1 MVLIAIGFAGALGAL
16 ARYAVSL
23 AALRWLGEDFPYGTL
38 CVNLAGCFLLGVIAE
53 LTMEDAGLAPQTR
66 AIIGTGFLGAF
77 TTFSTFGV
85 DTYRAMQ
92 AGAWGVAAS
101 NVAINVVGGIILVAA
116 GVALASALRH

>member
-16 ARYAVSL
+16 ARYGVSL
-23 AALRWLGEDFPYGTL
+23 AALRWFGEDFPYGTL
-38 CVNLAGCFLLGVIAE
+38 GVNLAGCFLLGVLAE

-66 AIIGTGFLGAF
+66 AILGTGFLGAF

-85 DTYRAMQ
+85 ETYRAMQ

-101 NVAINVVGGIILVAA
+101 NVAINVVGGIVLVAA
-116 GVALASALRH
+116 GVGLAAALRH

>member
-16 ARYAVSL
+16 ARYGVSL
-23 AALRWLGEDFPYGTL
+23 AALRWFGEDFPYGTL
-38 CVNLAGCFLLGVIAE
+38 GVNLAGCFLLGVLAE

-66 AIIGTGFLGAF
+66 AILGTGFLGAF

-85 DTYRAMQ
+85 ETYRAMQ

-101 NVAINVVGGIILVAA
+101 NVAINVVGGIVLVAA
-116 GVALASALRH
+116 GVGLASALRH

>member
-1 MVLIAIGFAGALGAL
+1 MIFIAIGFAGALGAL
-16 ARYAVSL
+16 ARYGVSV
-23 AALRWLGEDFPYGTL
+23 AALRWLGDDFPYGTL
-38 CVNLAGCFLLGVIAE
+38 CVNLVGCFLLGIIAE

-66 AIIGTGFLGAF
+66 AILGTGFLGAF

-101 NVAINVVGGIILVAA
+101 NVAVNVVGGLVLVAA
-116 GVALASALRH
+116 GVALAAAMRS